1 MRVLFIGD
9 VFGRPGRKMAQAAV
23 RLIREK
29 ESVDL
34 VVANAENAA
43 GGNGLTKKVVE
54 ELYSAG
60 IDCLTSGN
68 HHWDKREILEY
79 MQNDMRL
86 LRPLNYPPG
95 TPGQGSVVLNTASGG
110 TCGIVCLVGRL
121 FMKFVDCPFRAAEEE
136 VTRMRALTNTILVD
150 FHAEATAE
158 KQALGHFMN
167 GKVSAVLGTHTHVQ
181 TADERILSGG
191 TAYIT
196 DVGMTGPFDSVIGVR
211 KDQAVEK
218 FLNQLPRKFDVAK
231 GDVRLNGV
239 VIDLSDDG
247 KARAIRRLEM
257 CMDEVT
263 NVGDCNKRN

>member
-1 MRVLFIGD
+1 MRILFIGD
-9 VFGRPGRKMAQAAV
+9 IFGRPGRKIAQVAV
-23 RLIREK
+23 PSIREK

-43 GGNGLTKKVVE
+43 GGNGLTKRVVE
-54 ELYSAG
+54 DLYSTG

-79 MQNDMRL
+79 MQKDGRL

-95 TPGQGSVVLNTASGG
+95 TPGQGSVILNLDSDRS
-110 TCGIVCLVGRL
+110 CGIVSLVGRL
-121 FMKFVDCPFRAAEEE
+121 FMKSVDCPFRAAEKEAA
-136 VTRMRALTNTILVD
+136 RMRELTSTILID

-158 KQALGHFMN
+158 KQALGHFMD

-181 TADERILSGG
+181 TADERILSEG

-218 FLNQLPRKFDVAK
+218 FLNQLPGKFDVAK
-231 GDVRLNGV
+231 KDVRLNGV
-239 VIDLSDDG
+239 VVDVGDDG
-247 KARAIRRLEM
+247 KARAIKRFEL
-257 CMDEVT
+257 CWDEVE
-263 NVGDCNKRN
+263 NVRDDNKRH